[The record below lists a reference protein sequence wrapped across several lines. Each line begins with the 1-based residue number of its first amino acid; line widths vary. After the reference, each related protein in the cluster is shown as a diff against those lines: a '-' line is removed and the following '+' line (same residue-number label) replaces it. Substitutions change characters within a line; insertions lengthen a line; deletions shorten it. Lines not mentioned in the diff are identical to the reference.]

1 MDSMEDRK
9 LLRTGGAGTVIAAI
23 CCFTPALVLLFGAM
37 GLSAWVGW
45 LDYVLW
51 PALVIFAGFVGAWS
65 FRRYQME
72 TSNLP
77 QLREHFNQAR
87 DSVKVLTILSPT

>member
-1 MDSMEDRK
+1 
-9 LLRTGGAGTVIAAI
+9 
-23 CCFTPALVLLFGAM
+23 
-37 GLSAWVGW
+37 
-45 LDYVLW
+45 
-51 PALVIFAGFVGAWS
+51 
-65 FRRYQME
+65 ME